1 MITFPNAK
9 INLGLNVLE
18 RREDGF
24 HNIESVMVPIPLCDS
39 LEIVPDNEAAL
50 GNCNMEVYGFNL
62 NGAVAENLCFR
73 AYTQLAEQYD
83 LPAVKIRLLK
93 NIPMG
98 AGLGG
103 GSTDAAFTIKL
114 LNQLFGLS
122 ISSSEMEV
130 LCSGLGSD
138 CSFFIGNEIA
148 LVRGRGEVL
157 NAFGLD
163 LKGYHVAVVHSG
175 LHIDT
180 GDAYSRITPDASRRD
195 QFNTI
200 LDSPI
205 SQWEGS
211 LVNDFEAGAFKKH
224 PQLQSIKEKLYK
236 NGATYASMSG
246 SGSSLYGLFKDVV
259 ELDQEF
265 GEYQVWS
272 GTIG

>member
-9 INLGLNVLE
+9 INLGLNVIE

-50 GNCNMEVYGFNL
+50 GNCNMEVYGFNV
-62 NGAVAENLCFR
+62 NGAVSENLCFR
-73 AYTQLAEQYD
+73 AYTQLAEQYA

-114 LNQLFGLS
+114 LNQLFGLN

-163 LKGYHVAVVHSG
+163 LKGYHIAVVYSG

-180 GDAYSRITPDASRRD
+180 GGAYSRITPDPSRRD

-205 SQWEGS
+205 SQWEGA
-211 LVNDFEAGAFKKH
+211 LVNDFESGAFKKH
-224 PQLQSIKEKLYK
+224 PQLQAIKEKLYK

-246 SGSSLYGLFKDVV
+246 SGSSLYGLFKDAV

-272 GTIG
+272 GTIE